1 MMTLLV
7 LCHYSIN
14 QDTILYVITVCQVR
28 FIQIHI
34 IVKIKIILILILIL
48 EIRKRL
54 ESCFIIIFS
63 PEADFFY
70 VCIGTNKISSR
81 KVVFLTKLKGSC
93 I

>member
-1 MMTLLV
+1 M
-7 LCHYSIN
+7 
-14 QDTILYVITVCQVR
+14 ITVCQVR

-34 IVKIKIILILILIL
+34 IVKIKIILILISIL

-54 ESCFIIIFS
+54 KSCYIIFFS

-70 VCIGTNKISSR
+70 VHVGTNNKKSSMN
-81 KVVFLTKLKGSC
+81 VVFLPKIKVSC